1 MQAGPRQSNS
11 KWHSPSPTIHSAE
24 VSTSQMDQQAHT
36 QSIQTGIEGED
47 RNLPG
52 QRSAQFLA
60 NDYGQQRHQAYDS
73 QLAQPAYS
81 GHGKVQVGR
90 TSDL

>member
-1 MQAGPRQSNS
+1 MQAAATHHNS
-11 KWHSPSPTIHSAE
+11 KWHSALPSHNAD
-24 VSTSQMDQQAHT
+24 TSQAQMDQQAHST
-36 QSIQTGIEGED
+36 AIQTGIQGES

-52 QRSAQFLA
+52 QRSAEFLT
-60 NDYGQQRHQAYDS
+60 NEYSQQRHMAYDS

-81 GHGKVQVGR
+81 GHGKVRVGQ